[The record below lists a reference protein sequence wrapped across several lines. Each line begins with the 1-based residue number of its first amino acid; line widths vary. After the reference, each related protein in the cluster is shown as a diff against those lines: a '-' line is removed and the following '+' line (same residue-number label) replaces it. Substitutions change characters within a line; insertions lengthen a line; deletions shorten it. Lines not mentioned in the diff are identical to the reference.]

1 MRRSRPLRYLF
12 EYYHVNQGKFNLRHM
27 VPLSLGFSTSILTMA
42 GVTVEGLEDV
52 DFFYLFYFIGVFLC
66 IVGGGGYL

>member
-1 MRRSRPLRYLF
+1 
-12 EYYHVNQGKFNLRHM
+12 M